1 MDERMFAQ
9 LANWL
14 RDGPVVVCSVGQTQ
28 GATPRKSGSRM
39 LVSSASTSG
48 SIGGGL
54 AEARVL
60 ARAR

>member
-48 SIGGGL
+48 SIGG
-54 AEARVL
+54 
-60 ARAR
+60 